1 MIGTTVIVLLVYLA
15 SSQVFTYMWPK
26 ERHASH
32 RL

>member
-26 ERHASH
+26 HEREEV
-32 RL
+32 